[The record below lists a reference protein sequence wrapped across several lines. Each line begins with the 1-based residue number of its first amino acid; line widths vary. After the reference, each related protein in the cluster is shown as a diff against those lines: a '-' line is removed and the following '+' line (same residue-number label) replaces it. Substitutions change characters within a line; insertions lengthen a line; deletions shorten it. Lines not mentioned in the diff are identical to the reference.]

1 MLPLFIEEFESH
13 KGQNICYICR
23 KEFESKSTN
32 LEKVKNHYNFT
43 GKYRNV
49 AYNDCNL
56 IYGMPQEIQIV
67 LYDGSIYNFIWLLKI
82 RHVSLKQIY
91 MFRNKT
97 ENSFFCFNGR
107 KCEKIK

>member
-1 MLPLFIEEFESH
+1 MINSWHKKMLPLFIEEFESH

-67 LYDGSIYNFIWLLKI
+67 LYDGSIYSFI
-82 RHVSLKQIY
+82 
-91 MFRNKT
+91 
-97 ENSFFCFNGR
+97 
-107 KCEKIK
+107 